1 MYAIGQAAERTG
13 IKATTIRFY
22 EEEGLLAPPARTAS
36 GRRLYSD
43 AEVRRLT
50 FIRHGRAL
58 GFELDDIRSLLD
70 LVDHPD
76 DACDDANQIA
86 RRHLADVEQRLAQ
99 LAALKIELSRLVRS
113 CVGGKAA
120 QCRVIEALADHAQC
134 KSDHDSPQPKP
145 RSRKKAQGRRRRR
158 TARK

>member
-43 AEVRRLT
+43 TEVRRLT

-58 GFELDDIRSLLD
+58 GFELGDIRSLLN

-76 DACDDANQIA
+76 EDCVDANRIA
-86 RRHLADVEQRLAQ
+86 RRHLADVEQRLTQ
-99 LAALKIELSRLVRS
+99 LAALKKELSRLVRS
-113 CVGGKAA
+113 CVGGKSA
-120 QCRVIEALADHAQC
+120 QCRVIEALADHAHC
-134 KSDHDSPQPKP
+134 EADHAAPSPQPRTTHKTP
-145 RSRKKAQGRRRRR
+145 TRRAKRRR
-158 TARK
+158 A